1 MKNILTTFGM
11 ILSGWIGLSFIQI
24 YFEIAMDSLTFNFFY
39 HLVKIIEIIS

>member
-11 ILSGWIGLSFIQI
+11 ILSGWIALSLIQI
-24 YFEIAMDSLTFNFFY
+24 YFEIEMDFLAFNFFY